1 MKLYMIRHGE
11 TDWNVAG
18 RMQGSKDIELNEN
31 GIAQAQQLYG
41 KVKKEGYQPVK
52 VYTSP
57 QKRAFKTGQIL
68 ADAMN
73 IECVKMPGLEE
84 ANFGDW
90 EGKTWEQVKTEY
102 PEAFEKWEKNRRYV
116 RTPNGECYQ
125 DVVERVV
132 KAIDHIMETEKEDVA
147 VVTHGA
153 VIMSLMCFITDTP
166 FEKMW
171 SFKPENT
178 GITVIDTEDIKKA
191 VSASAILL

>member
-18 RMQGSKDIELNEN
+18 KMQGSKDIELNAN
-31 GIAQAQQLYG
+31 GLAQAGQLYER
-41 KVKKEGYQPVK
+41 VKKAGYQPVK
-52 VYTSP
+52 VYASP
-57 QKRAFKTGQIL
+57 QKRAFVTGQIL

-73 IECVKMPGLEE
+73 LECIKLPGMEE

-102 PEAFEKWEKNRRYV
+102 PEAFEKWETNRRYV

-125 DVVERVV
+125 DVVERVMRALV
-132 KAIDHIMETEKEDVA
+132 KVMEEEKEDVA

-153 VIMSLMCFITDTP
+153 VIMSLMCFLTDTP

-171 SFKPENT
+171 TFKPENT
-178 GITVIDTEDIKKA
+178 GITVIDSEELKA
-191 VSASAILL
+191 ALERDSVLL